1 MSDLPPL
8 AFLDGAALP
17 GGRVCIIAADWGLE
31 DTFDRPT
38 RLLFLGGHEPFQ
50 LQLPANIISVAAF
63 RESDSE
69 LIAALSKSGQV
80 FVVDSAS
87 GKVTEERLPVSPQDE
102 LTRLHVA
109 EGVVL
114 ACGMR
119 GIVYARRDPAH
130 WVKSDAGLF
139 STTIKIP
146 MDEVA
151 DLAGTTVSDLYAVG
165 SFGLMA
171 HYDGTVWTRID
182 SPTDRNLEQAITSPS
197 GEILICGDR
206 GLILHGRAD
215 RWELIDTD
223 LDDSFW
229 GMTWFREQL
238 YLATQD
244 RLYTYDRTAGLA
256 PVSTGLEPSP
266 TTYRLDTGDG
276 ALWSFGLTDVLRFDG
291 STWQRIYSTD
301 STRLPEI

>member
-17 GGRVCIIAADWGLE
+17 GGRVCIVAADWGLE
-31 DTFDRPT
+31 DSFDRPT

-50 LQLPANIISVAAF
+50 LQVPANIISVAAF

-69 LIAALSKSGQV
+69 RIAALSKSGRV

-87 GKVTEERLPVSPQDE
+87 GRVTEERIPASPLDE

-109 EGVVL
+109 AGVVL

-119 GIVYARRDPAH
+119 GLVYARRDAAG
-130 WVKSDAGLF
+130 WIKSDAGLF
-139 STTIKIP
+139 EPTLKIP
-146 MDEVA
+146 LDRVA
-151 DLAGTTVSDLYAVG
+151 DLAGTGVKDLYAVG

-171 HYDGTVWTRID
+171 HYDGTIWTRID
-182 SPTDRNLEQAITSPS
+182 SPTDRNLEQAIASPS

-206 GLILHGRAD
+206 GLILHGDGD
-215 RWELIDTD
+215 RWELIDTGTD
-223 LDDSFW
+223 EAFW
-229 GMTWFREQL
+229 GMAWFREQL
-238 YLATQD
+238 YLATLD
-244 RLYTYDRTAGLA
+244 GLYTYDRTAGLKA
-256 PVSTGLEPSP
+256 VSTGLEPSP
-266 TTYRLDTGDG
+266 TAYRLDAGDG

-291 STWQRIYSTD
+291 STWQRIYTSD
-301 STRLPEI
+301 STGLPEV